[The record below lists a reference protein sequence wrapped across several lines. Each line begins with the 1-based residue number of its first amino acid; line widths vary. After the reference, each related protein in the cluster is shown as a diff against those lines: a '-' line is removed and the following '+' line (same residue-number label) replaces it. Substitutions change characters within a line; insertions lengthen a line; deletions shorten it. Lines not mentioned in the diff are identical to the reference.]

1 MKAFFLTVNFT
12 YHSPRDYREAGTRG
26 HPKRKKK
33 PNAASIYYSGIKT
46 FRVMNEIL
54 KL

>member
-26 HPKRKKK
+26 HPKEKKN
-33 PNAASIYYSGIKT
+33 PTLPRFIT
-46 FRVMNEIL
+46 QV
-54 KL
+54 